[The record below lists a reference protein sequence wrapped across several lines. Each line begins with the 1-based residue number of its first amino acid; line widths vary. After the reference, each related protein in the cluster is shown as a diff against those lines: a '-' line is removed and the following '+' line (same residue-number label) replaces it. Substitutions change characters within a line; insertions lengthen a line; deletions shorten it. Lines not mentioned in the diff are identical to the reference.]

1 MLTFPLILAAVSAG
15 LIGGFHCVGMC
26 GGIAGMLSRL
36 PRLQSSQHK
45 HARKIIP
52 IVSKTPVA
60 PSEFTTGNFVANPVQ
75 DSGSLTPASQVNSQT
90 DLMYQCQL
98 HGGRLST
105 YMLIGAIFGGV
116 GAASLR
122 WKTDLPI
129 STGLFVIGNF
139 ALILLGLRLLGVRLQ
154 AVFPHI
160 VNDKIQAAYGKL
172 MPAMQKANSHPYL
185 MGIGWGALPCGLS
198 YAIAPFALLSGAAW
212 SGAVLM
218 LVFGLAALPHL
229 LIAQAM
235 SQRLKQQGWIQIVQ
249 TLFALILLG
258 LGLMGLFY
266 FDMKNMPDFLC
277 VTPKY

>member
-36 PRLQSSQHK
+36 PRLQSSSHK
-45 HARKIIP
+45 HVGKIIP
-52 IVSKTPVA
+52 IVSNTALP
-60 PSEFTTGNFVANPVQ
+60 PPEFAAGNFVANQQNSNQIPSV
-75 DSGSLTPASQVNSQT
+75 SSVRSQKDWV
-90 DLMYQCQL
+90 YQCQL

-129 STGLFVIGNF
+129 STGLFVIGNL
-139 ALILLGLRLLGVRLQ
+139 ALILLGLRLLGVRIL
-154 AVFPHI
+154 AAFPH
-160 VNDKIQAAYGKL
+160 VLNDKIQAAYSML
-172 MPAMQKANSHPYL
+172 MPAMQKASSHPYL

-229 LIAQAM
+229 LIAQAL